1 MTVTEKTYPSEK
13 GEVRFIRI
21 ENESGAYVI
30 LSSFGAGVVEV
41 GVPDREGKIGNVALR
56 YADPLSYIYDGPN
69 MGKIPGRYA
78 NRIAEGKVRIAGK
91 DYQLGVNLP
100 PHHLH
105 GGKDGFSNR
114 NWDAEI
120 FENGVRFIYTSPA
133 GEENYPGTLKVT
145 ATYRWSEDNRLSL
158 DIFAETDA
166 ETVVNLTNHTYWN
179 LEGADAGTALHHE
192 LRMKAHGWLPTD
204 KTQIP
209 LGEVAPV
216 AGTPMD
222 FTEWKE
228 VGRDIKV
235 NLTNHT
241 YWNLEGA
248 DAGTALHHE
257 LRMKAHG
264 WLPTDKTQIPL
275 GEVAPVAG
283 TPMDFTEWKE
293 VGRDIKEDFE
303 PLKIGKGYDHCWAID
318 EWQPGKMIEDA
329 VELRDSK
336 SGRVMT
342 ISSDQPGVQVYTG
355 NWLKGSP
362 ENCSGRGYEDY
373 DGIAIEMQ
381 GFPDAPNQ
389 AQFPSQRLLP
399 GESYNRNI
407 MFSFSVMGV

>member
-228 VGRDIKV
+228 VGRDIK
-235 NLTNHT
+235 
-241 YWNLEGA
+241 
-248 DAGTALHHE
+248 
-257 LRMKAHG
+257 
-264 WLPTDKTQIPL
+264 
-275 GEVAPVAG
+275 
-283 TPMDFTEWKE
+283 
-293 VGRDIKEDFE
+293 EDFE